1 MSDKAVAKPVGGGFL
16 LSGGQTAD
24 VFAPEQFTEEQLSFS
39 ETAVEFMEKEVLPLT
54 EKMEDHDRKIETNVK
69 LMKKAGEIGLL
80 MIEIPEEYGGL
91 GMDLS
96 TSLKVSEAMARSGSF
111 AATMLAHSGIGTL
124 PIVYFGNEAQKKK
137 YLPKLATGEMIA
149 AYGLTETG
157 YGSDALGAKTKAVL
171 SPDKKYYV
179 LNGEKQF
186 ITNSGFADLFIIYA
200 KVDGEKFTAF
210 IVERKSDGLSTAKE
224 ENKMG
229 IKGSSTRSVIMN
241 DVKVPVENV
250 LGEIGKGHQ
259 SALGVL
265 DIGRL
270 KLGMAS
276 VGGSKEII
284 KYAVQYANQ
293 RMQFG
298 QPISSFGMIRRK
310 FADMMMKVYATE
322 SMSYRTSGMIDK
334 AIHALDR
341 NAPDFSKKAA
351 KIFED
356 YDIEASIMKVYG
368 SEVLGFVVDEAVQSY
383 GGYGYIEDYPVA
395 RAYRDARINRIFEGT
410 NEINRLLIPAT
421 ILKRSMKGE
430 LDFMGRLN
438 DILAEI
444 KTDKVNKTPA
454 PGLLGIES
462 LAAETAKKITVY
474 AAGIVVQKYMASL
487 TDKAF
492 NFGRGEYLFE
502 QLANMMMETYAIDST
517 ILRTLKLK
525 DLKGES
531 AIAMPLML
539 TRAFVYETLNKVTL
553 IARHVLGDAAEDHAD
568 EFATYEKALSKL
580 TFTYGLDLSGTK
592 EKIAARIVEK
602 EGYVL

>member
-1 MSDKAVAKPVGGGFL
+1 MSKEAVSKPVGGGFL
-16 LSGGQTAD
+16 LGDGPAATIF
-24 VFAPEQFTEEQLSFS
+24 VPEQFTEEQLSFS
-39 ETAVEFMEKEVLPLT
+39 ETAVDFMEKDVLPLT
-54 EKMEDHDRKIETNVK
+54 EKMEEHDKKIEINVK

-80 MIEIPEEYGGL
+80 MIEIPEEFGGL

-96 TSLKVSEAMARSGSF
+96 TSLKVSEAIARSGSF
-111 AATMLAHSGIGTL
+111 AATILAHSGIGTL
-124 PIVYFGNEAQKKK
+124 PIVYFGNEAQKRK

-210 IVERKSDGLSTAKE
+210 IVERKFEGLSTAKE

-229 IKGSSTRSVIMN
+229 IKGSSTRSVILN

-310 FADMMMKVYATE
+310 FADMMTKVYVTE
-322 SMSYRTSGMIDK
+322 SMSYRTSGMIDD

-341 NAPDFSKKAA
+341 KAPDFSKKAA

-368 SEVLGFVVDEAVQSY
+368 SEMLGFVVDEAVQSY

-430 LDFMGRLN
+430 LDFMGRLD

-444 KTDKVNKTPA
+444 KADRVNKTPGQ
-454 PGLLGIES
+454 GLLGTEM
-462 LAAETAKKITVY
+462 LAADIAKKITVY
-474 AAGIVVQKYMASL
+474 AAGVSVQKYMSSL

-492 NFGRGEYLFE
+492 NFGRGEYIFE
-502 QLANMMMETYAIDST
+502 QLANMMMETYAIDSA

-525 DLKGES
+525 ELKGEP
-531 AIAMPLML
+531 AISIPVLM
-539 TRAFVYETLNKVTL
+539 TRAFVYETLNKIAL
-553 IARHVLGDAAEDHAD
+553 IARQVLGDVAQDNAD
-568 EFATYEKALSKL
+568 EFTTYEKALARL
-580 TFTYGLDLSGTK
+580 TFTYALDLSGIK
-592 EKIAARIVEK
+592 ERIAAHVVEK
-602 EGYVL
+602 EGYTL